1 MGNGIKK
8 FVNPAETIDA
18 FTAYVNNDTKQE
30 YNEAN
35 QQTMDNNR
43 HIILF
48 LDVEYPRFLV
58 VQHPLVNK
66 INGQC
71 VWREF
76 SQDSRETVVEA
87 LFREPK
93 EHENCQEHD

>member
-1 MGNGIKK
+1 
-8 FVNPAETIDA
+8 
-18 FTAYVNNDTKQE
+18 
-30 YNEAN
+30 
-35 QQTMDNNR
+35 MDNNR

-76 SQDSRETVVEA
+76 SQDPRETVVEA

-93 EHENCQEHD
+93 EHENCQEHDYATILVTHKLIPLSTTIIHEQIVHHDNTKSET